1 MKCPKCDYLG
11 FETGDRC
18 RHCGYDFSLAT
29 RVPDPADVSLRVS
42 EEAPVAA
49 VGDLWIREQG
59 TEAAGI
65 EDGGA
70 SVRVAAAGAYPLF
83 PSIRPG
89 DDEPLI
95 RVPREPRAPLAVRR
109 PAELPRIRPTPRGVR
124 VPESSPVLDFV
135 GEDLREAPAPSP
147 APVEPPRA
155 ARAHAPVPTRKAGV
169 SSLGRRALAAAVD
182 HAILVGVDAVV
193 LACTLRMTGLSLAE
207 WTLLPQA
214 PLVAFLAMI
223 KVAYFSAFTAMGGQT
238 IGKMAVGIRVVGDGS
253 PRVEPARA
261 LRRTITGVVSLL
273 PLGAGFLPALLGVER
288 RTLHD
293 RVAGTRVVD
302 LPSA

>member
-124 VPESSPVLDFV
+124 VPESS
-135 GEDLREAPAPSP
+135 GEANHGNNDSEDDQ
-147 APVEPPRA
+147 
-155 ARAHAPVPTRKAGV
+155 
-169 SSLGRRALAAAVD
+169 LGALLILLEVVD
-182 HAILVGVDAVV
+182 EKLGVV
-193 LACTLRMTGLSLAE
+193 LLVLSLRLEAKAL
-207 WTLLPQA
+207 TLLSVGRYLGIVGHSLCRSV
-214 PLVAFLAMI
+214 PLR
-223 KVAYFSAFTAMGGQT
+223 SSQNWGRNQ
-238 IGKMAVGIRVVGDGS
+238 RC
-253 PRVEPARA
+253 R
-261 LRRTITGVVSLL
+261 LRDES
-273 PLGAGFLPALLGVER
+273 F
-288 RTLHD
+288 
-293 RVAGTRVVD
+293 
-302 LPSA
+302 